1 LGTDSRLLADGR
13 YELFESIGSGGMATV
28 YRAHDRRLGVD
39 RAIKVLSPGYASKP
53 TVRARFEAEA
63 RTMAVLD
70 HPNIVRVYDVGSN
83 EHTAWIVMELIDG
96 PSLLGRIKQR
106 TVGVEEALQVTESIL
121 MALSVAHAHGVVHR
135 DIKPH
140 NVLISKDGK
149 VRITDFGIAR
159 SGGSTEDSFTKTG
172 TVMGTWAFM
181 APEQRVNAKGVDHTA
196 DIYGMGATLF
206 AMATG
211 DTPMDL
217 FASDLDPDMLTKVPD
232 ELVPLIRRATRYQR
246 EERYPNA
253 QAMLE
258 AVDATRQ
265 RTDETPGTIRTPRI
279 SVPPVT
285 KPAAPIRARSANS
298 APTVPD
304 PESPTNVTYVP
315 DPSESTEGK
324 DDGIDVTVTPLPFRP
339 QTPQP
344 PTPDTHLY
352 PPVKSESRKDRTLLW
367 IILILVLL
375 VGGAVRRALR
385 VNDKPANSASLSTPA
400 NTTEAVNTEAVNTEA
415 VNTDAEAI
423 LVAAPPAPPVVQPTP
438 TPTPAEPVPDLNTA
452 NVQPTL
458 QAPPVPNSDPTITS
472 PNPAPTT
479 APAPEPTP
487 TLGGQP
493 DVEHAVSGSA
503 NMGDTLAIQARI
515 ANMRPLD
522 IQQYEMRAYFRASQT
537 AKYRSVNMTRV
548 RSTWTGGIPIG
559 PDMEAGLEY
568 FIKAKPTDSQEGRL
582 TVLMSGNNRDPHSVR
597 ITSP

>member
-39 RAIKVLSPGYASKP
+39 RAIKVLAPGYASKP

-83 EHTAWIVMELIDG
+83 ENTAWIVMELIDG

-121 MALSVAHAHGVVHR
+121 TALSVAHAHGVVHR

-181 APEQRVNAKGVDHTA
+181 APEQRVDAKGVDHTA

-258 AVDATRQ
+258 AVDAIRQ
-265 RTDETPGTIRTPRI
+265 RTDETTGTIRTPRI
-279 SVPPVT
+279 TAPPVT

-315 DPSESTEGK
+315 EPSESTEGN

-344 PTPDTHLY
+344 PTPDTQLY
-352 PPVKSESRKDRTLLW
+352 PPVKSESRNDRTLLW

-385 VNDKPANSASLSTPA
+385 VNDEAANRESVNTPA
-400 NTTEAVNTEAVNTEA
+400 N
-415 VNTDAEAI
+415 NTD
-423 LVAAPPAPPVVQPTP
+423 VANTGAKTAPVTARPAPPVAQPKPTPPGPTSLPKAADVQPTVQAAP
-438 TPTPAEPVPDLNTA
+438 APETP
-452 NVQPTL
+452 
-458 QAPPVPNSDPTITS
+458 PTITS

-479 APAPEPTP
+479 ATTPEQTPA
-487 TLGGQP
+487 LGGQP